1 MCPINQTKI
10 TLSITKFVLPK
21 NRAIFFRLYIIA
33 AVHLLGKLKKNIIPT
48 VGKKGCNIFPRL
60 IVLEKLGEPASG
72 GIFAMFFHGLAWL
85 DFHFFLV
92 WSQIM
97 RIIGPNIFRLNGCWR
112 YICNNSH
119 SLRNDALKTAVVS
132 SRQNASLGG
141 ARGFC
146 PVKNLG
152 CRSWTLDAMVFCR
165 WNTVKA

>member
-21 NRAIFFRLYIIA
+21 HRAIFFRLYIIA

-72 GIFAMFFHGLAWL
+72 GTFAMFFHGLAWL
-85 DFHFFLV
+85 DFHVFFV

-97 RIIGPNIFRLNGCWR
+97 RIIGPNIFRLNNLKIHLQQQPFPAKRRTQNSGCFF
-112 YICNNSH
+112 
-119 SLRNDALKTAVVS
+119 S
-132 SRQNASLGG
+132 SKRIVGRCQGLLP
-141 ARGFC
+141 R
-146 PVKNLG
+146 
-152 CRSWTLDAMVFCR
+152 
-165 WNTVKA
+165 

>member
-33 AVHLLGKLKKNIIPT
+33 AVHLLGKLKKKTIIPT

-85 DFHFFLV
+85 DFHFFLFGHK
-92 WSQIM
+92 S
-97 RIIGPNIFRLNGCWR
+97 
-112 YICNNSH
+112 
-119 SLRNDALKTAVVS
+119 
-132 SRQNASLGG
+132 
-141 ARGFC
+141 
-146 PVKNLG
+146 
-152 CRSWTLDAMVFCR
+152 
-165 WNTVKA
+165 